1 MKFPYLTLP
10 STTPLGRTI
19 IDKVPMLK
27 IEFKE
32 FYLDCMIDTGAYVSM
47 MPAEFGV
54 AIGLNIKRGEPLLV
68 TGLDNITI
76 PSYIHKVEFYVGKI
90 LCKIEVAFSEK
101 FKFPFGLL
109 WRKDFFDMFKIHFYQ
124 SVSFFELETYQ
135 AIINKFQ

>member
-10 STTPLGRTI
+10 STTSFGRTI
-19 IDKVPMLK
+19 IDKVPILK

-32 FYLDCMIDTGAYVSM
+32 FYLNCMIDTGAYVSM

-109 WRKDFFDMFKIHFYQ
+109 GRRDFFDIFKIHFYQ
-124 SVSFFELETYQ
+124 SEGFFELETY
-135 AIINKFQ
+135 